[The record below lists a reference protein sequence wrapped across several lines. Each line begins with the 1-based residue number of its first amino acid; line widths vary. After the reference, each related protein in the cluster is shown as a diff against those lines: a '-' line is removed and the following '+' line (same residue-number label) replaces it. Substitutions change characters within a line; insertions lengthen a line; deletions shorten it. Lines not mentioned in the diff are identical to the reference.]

1 MGNVLPAAVV
11 TALSVAIYGMFLA
24 IIIPPTRKSRILA
37 GLVAVS
43 FAASYAAS
51 KLLPALTGGTKTVI
65 LTVGLSA
72 LAALLFP
79 LKDEAGTPEAPEAR
93 EKEAEA

>member
-1 MGNVLPAAVV
+1 MPGEGAENKEMRSRAERAAAETDTTPA
-11 TALSVAIYGMFLA
+11 M
-24 IIIPPTRKSRILA
+24 TRLRRA
-37 GLVAVS
+37 
-43 FAASYAAS
+43 
-51 KLLPALTGGTKTVI
+51 GGTKTVI